1 MTAPPSRPAL
11 RAKYDRK
18 QQDVVDAAARLF
30 AAQGYGATSMADL
43 VEATGLTAGGLYH
56 YIDGKEQLLIRI
68 CDELL
73 EPLLAVVEPIA
84 ADASLEPADQLRAL
98 VRAWVEHVEGHL
110 DHMVVFQQ
118 ERRVIEAEEQW
129 RRIRRSRKRF
139 ERLVDEV
146 LARCEHAGLLGGAD
160 RSLALRA
167 LLGMVNHTP
176 QWYRPG
182 GRMDAAA
189 IADGF
194 CDLVLRRP
202 EGSGQAPM

>member
-1 MTAPPSRPAL
+1 MTAPPTRPAL

-30 AAQGYGATSMADL
+30 AQRGYAATSMADL

-73 EPLLAVVEPIA
+73 EPLLAQAGPIV
-84 ADASLEPADQLRAL
+84 ADASLAPDAQLRAL
-98 VRAWVEHVEGHL
+98 VVAWMAHIEGHL
-110 DHMVVFQQ
+110 DHMAVFQQ
-118 ERRVIEAEEQW
+118 ERRVIEREPQW
-129 RRIRRSRKRF
+129 RRVRESRKEF
-139 ERLVDEV
+139 EQLLDRVLVRCQKAGM
-146 LARCEHAGLLGGAD
+146 LASDD
-160 RSLALRA
+160 RAIALRA
-167 LLGMVNHTP
+167 LLGMVNHTA

-182 GRMDAAA
+182 GRLRTAV

-194 CDLVLRRP
+194 CDLVLR
-202 EGSGQAPM
+202 SG

>member
-1 MTAPPSRPAL
+1 MKSAPPTRPAL
-11 RAKYDRK
+11 RARYDRK

-30 AAQGYGATSMADL
+30 ARQGYGATSMADL

-73 EPLLAVVEPIA
+73 EPLLAQAAEID
-84 ADASLEPADQLRAL
+84 ADADLGPADQLRAL
-98 VRAWVEHVEGHL
+98 VRAWMEHVEGHL
-110 DHMVVFQQ
+110 DHMAVFQQ
-118 ERRVIEAEEQW
+118 ERRVIEREPQW
-129 RRIRRSRKRF
+129 RRVRQSRKRF
-139 ERLVDEV
+139 EKLLDGV
-146 LARCEHAGLLGGAD
+146 LARCQDAGLLAVED

-167 LLGMVNHTP
+167 LLGMVNHTA

-182 GRMDAAA
+182 GPLKTTA

-194 CDLVLRRP
+194 CDLVLHSR
-202 EGSGQAPM
+202 

>member
-1 MTAPPSRPAL
+1 MTAPPTRPAL

-18 QQDVVDAAARLF
+18 QQEVVDAAARLF
-30 AAQGYGATSMADL
+30 ARQGYGATSMTDL

-73 EPLLAVVEPIA
+73 EPLLARVEEIA
-84 ADASLEPADQLRAL
+84 ADESLAPDEQLRAL
-98 VRAWVEHVEGHL
+98 VGAWVQHVEGHL

-129 RRIRRSRKRF
+129 RRIRLSRKGF
-139 ERLVDEV
+139 ERLVDGV
-146 LARCEHAGLLGGAD
+146 LARCEDAGLLVATD
-160 RSLALRA
+160 RSLVLRA

-182 GRMDAAA
+182 GRLDAAA

-194 CDLVLRRP
+194 CDLVLR
-202 EGSGQAPM
+202 A

>member
-1 MTAPPSRPAL
+1 MKTAPPTRPAL
-11 RAKYDRK
+11 RARYDRR

-30 AAQGYGATSMADL
+30 ARQGYGATSMADL

-73 EPLLAVVEPIA
+73 EPLLARAAEIV
-84 ADASLEPADQLRAL
+84 ADADLDPAEQLRAL
-98 VRAWVEHVEGHL
+98 VRTWMEHVEGHL
-110 DHMVVFQQ
+110 DHMAVFQQ
-118 ERRVIEAEEQW
+118 ERRVLEREPQW
-129 RRIRRSRKRF
+129 RRVRRSRKRF
-139 ERLVDEV
+139 EKLVDGV
-146 LARCEHAGLLGGAD
+146 LVRCQDAGLLAVED

-167 LLGMVNHTP
+167 LLGMVNHTA

-182 GRMDAAA
+182 GPLKTPE

-194 CDLVLRRP
+194 CDLVLRGR
-202 EGSGQAPM
+202 